1 MSRHRAVST
10 PREQRL
16 TGALRQQRILDF
28 QDLMPRRIGRVL
40 LVSSPYDYFILAE
53 DGQLTERV
61 LSEFLDLGLRWTP
74 DLMRVSTGAEALAAA
89 VSDWPP
95 DLVIATPH
103 VGDMNA
109 VELCRQLRAAGVQT
123 SVVLLAYDA
132 RELSD
137 FVARNDC
144 RDIERTFVWQGDV
157 RILLAIIKYLEDKLN
172 LAHDCGV
179 AGVPLL
185 LVVED
190 SVRYYSS
197 FLPMIYTELLR
208 HSQALIAEGL
218 NLSHK
223 IMRMR
228 ARPKLVLAS
237 TFEEAWS
244 TFTTYLDGVL
254 GVISDVEFARDGA
267 SSRMAGVD
275 LAMRIRAAAPDVP
288 IVLQSSRPENA
299 ALATKVGARFL
310 LKGSPVLLNDLR
322 RCMLDD
328 FSFGDFVFRL
338 PDGREVGRA
347 RDLRELEEKLHVVPA
362 ESIGYHGERNHFSKW
377 LRARTEFALAQLLRP
392 RQISDYPDLESLRV
406 AVIRS
411 IGDYRRELGLGV
423 VADFDRRSFNGEGD
437 FFRLGGGS
445 LGGKARGLAFVRR
458 LLAKAGL
465 PARFPDVRVTVPS
478 CVVVGTDVFDQF
490 LDENNLRDFAIA
502 SSDDEK
508 TRARI
513 ERAPLPDPI
522 LRDLRVFLEHVREPL
537 AVRSS
542 SLLED
547 SQYQPFTGVYETYML
562 PNNHADPQVR
572 LEQLTRAIKGVYAS
586 TFSQH
591 TKAYLRATPYRLEE
605 EKMAVILQRIVGA
618 DHAGRF
624 YPDFAGVAR
633 SINFYPAPPIAPED
647 GIAAVALG
655 LGRTVVEGGACMR
668 FCPRF
673 PQHLVQFS
681 SVTDM
686 LQNSQRQF
694 WALDLRGGTAAM
706 DPHLEMREASFGL
719 DVAEADGTLAAV
731 ASTYSREDD
740 AVFDGISRSGVRL
753 VSFAPVL
760 KHGVFPLPE
769 LIDEMLRI
777 GTTGMGV
784 PVEIEFAVKLGTP
797 GVPGAPQELGFLQ
810 MRPLALSREF
820 EELELG
826 EVKPADTICYCTS
839 VLGNG
844 RIEGLRD
851 LVVVDVQR
859 FDRARSLEAAQE
871 VAQMNADLCAERTPY
886 ILIGVGRWGSADPWL
901 GIPVRWEQ
909 ISAARVI
916 VEAGFKDLKVAP
928 SQGTHFFQNLT
939 SFQVGYFTVNP
950 HVGEGVVDWAWLAA
964 QPAVREGVFARRIR
978 LSQPVEVRMDGRRR
992 EGIISKPGGGVAR
1005 PPRVLHETPVLGVE
1019 IEGA

>member
-1 MSRHRAVST
+1 MAEPTHRRT
-10 PREQRL
+10 
-16 TGALRQQRILDF
+16 QQRILDF
-28 QDLMPRRIGRVL
+28 QDLMPRRVSRVL

-61 LSEFLDLGLRWTP
+61 LSEFLDLGLRQTP
-74 DLMRVSTGAEALAAA
+74 DLIRVSTGAEALATA
-89 VSDWPP
+89 SSEWRP
-95 DLVIATPH
+95 DLVIATPY
-103 VGDMNA
+103 VGEMNA
-109 VELCRQLRAAGVQT
+109 VDLTRQLRFTGLRT
-123 SVVLLAYDA
+123 PVVLLAYDS

-144 RDIERTFVWQGDV
+144 REIERVFLWQGDV
-157 RILLAIIKYLEDKLN
+157 RILLAIVKYMEDKLN

-179 AGVPLL
+179 AGVPLI

-190 SVRYYSS
+190 NVRYYSS

-244 TFTTYLDGVL
+244 TFTSYLDGVL
-254 GVISDVEFARDGA
+254 GVISDVEFARDGE
-267 SSRMAGVD
+267 SEGMAGVD
-275 LAMRIRAAAPDVP
+275 LAMRIREAAPDVP

-299 ALATKVGARFL
+299 ALAARVGARFL

-322 RCMLDD
+322 RCMVDD

-347 RDLRELEEKLHVVPA
+347 RDLRQLEEQLEVVPA
-362 ESIGYHGERNHFSKW
+362 ESIAYHGEHNHFSKW

-392 RQISDYPDLESLRV
+392 RRISDYADLEALRR
-406 AVIRS
+406 AVIQS
-411 IGDYRRELGLGV
+411 IGDYRRELSVGV
-423 VADFDRRSFNGEGD
+423 VADFDRRTFDGKGD
-437 FFRLGGGS
+437 FCRLGGGS

-458 LLAKAGL
+458 LLAQPGL
-465 PARFPDVRVTVPS
+465 SGRFPGVRVTVPA
-478 CVVVGTDVFDQF
+478 CVVIGTDVFDQW

-502 SSDDEK
+502 STDDEK
-508 TRARI
+508 TRARM
-513 ERAPLPDPI
+513 EQAPLPARVR
-522 LRDLRVFLEHVREPL
+522 RDLAVFLDRVHDPL
-537 AVRSS
+537 AIRSS

-562 PNNHADPQVR
+562 PNNHPDAEVR

-586 TFSQH
+586 TFSQIA
-591 TKAYLRATPYRLEE
+591 KAYLRATPYRLEE

-618 DHAGRF
+618 NRGGRF

-655 LGRTVVEGGACMR
+655 LGRTVVDGGACLR
-668 FCPRF
+668 FCPRL
-673 PQHLVQFS
+673 PHHLVQFS
-681 SVTDM
+681 SVGDM
-686 LQNSQRQF
+686 LQNSQREF
-694 WALDLRGGTAAM
+694 WALDLGAGRTEV
-706 DPHLEMREASFGL
+706 DPHQEMRESSFGL

-740 AVFDGISRSGVRL
+740 AVFDGISRAGVRL

-769 LIDEMLRI
+769 IVDDLLRI
-777 GTTGMGV
+777 GTEGMGA
-784 PVEIEFAVKLGTP
+784 PVEIEFAVNLATAAGE
-797 GVPGAPQELGFLQ
+797 PQEVGFLQ

-826 EVKPADTICYCTS
+826 DLQPADTICHCTC

-851 LVVVDVQR
+851 LVVVDSDR
-859 FDRARSLEAAQE
+859 FDRSRSLEAAQE
-871 VAQMNADLCAERTPY
+871 IAQLNADLVAERTPY
-886 ILIGVGRWGSADPWL
+886 ILIGVGRWGSRDPWL
-901 GIPVRWEQ
+901 GVPVRWEQ
-909 ISAARVI
+909 ISGARVI

-950 HVGEGVVDWAWLAA
+950 DVGEGFVDWSWLRA
-964 QPAVREGVFARRIR
+964 QPAVREGTFARRIR
-978 LSQPVEVRMDGRRR
+978 LAEPVELRMNGRRR
-992 EGIISKPGGGVAR
+992 QGIIGKPGGAVAR
-1005 PPRVLHETPVLGVE
+1005 PARVVRVTPVLASE
-1019 IEGA
+1019 AEDA